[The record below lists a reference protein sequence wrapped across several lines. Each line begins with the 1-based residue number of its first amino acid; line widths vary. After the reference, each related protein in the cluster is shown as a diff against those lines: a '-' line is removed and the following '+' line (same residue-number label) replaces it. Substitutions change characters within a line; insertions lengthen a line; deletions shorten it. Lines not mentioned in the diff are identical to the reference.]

1 MLVKLINGALLVNIN
16 FETSD
21 SEYDDNICLC
31 FEEPCHE
38 DEHILRA
45 EQTNIYLTAKEA
57 RNLAEALL
65 NAANY
70 SDLASTDSI

>member
-1 MLVKLINGALLVNIN
+1 MIVKLINGALMVKVN

-21 SEYDDNICLC
+21 SEYDDNVCLC

-38 DEHILRA
+38 DEKIFRA
-45 EQTNIYLTAKEA
+45 EQTNIFLTPKEA
-57 RNLAEALL
+57 RNLAQALL
-65 NAANY
+65 KAANH

>member
-31 FEEPCHE
+31 FEEPCLE
-38 DEHILRA
+38 EEKVFRA
-45 EQTNIYLTAKEA
+45 EQTNIFLTPKEA
-57 RNLAEALL
+57 RNLAQALI
-65 NAANY
+65 NAANH

>member
-31 FEEPCHE
+31 FEEPCLE
-38 DEHILRA
+38 EEKVFRA
-45 EQTNIYLTAKEA
+45 EQTNIFLTPKEA
-57 RNLAEALL
+57 RNLAKALI
-65 NAANY
+65 NAANH